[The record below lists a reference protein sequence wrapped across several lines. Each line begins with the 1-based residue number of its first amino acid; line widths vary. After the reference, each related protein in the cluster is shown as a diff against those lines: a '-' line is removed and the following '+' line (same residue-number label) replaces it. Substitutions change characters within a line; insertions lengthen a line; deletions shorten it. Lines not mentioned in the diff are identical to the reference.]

1 MLPGK
6 KMLVIALSVI
16 AFTVV
21 YLYYV
26 KQERNKSISLYLSQP
41 QAGDV
46 YKMRVQVS
54 GGEFVYYMKVKDVI
68 GESVFFYPGRAT
80 SNAANDIFLNHY
92 DSTETI
98 RYGKKD
104 LLGLKDDQWNNVDHK
119 YMTLLE
125 ISRK

>member
-6 KMLVIALSVI
+6 KMLLILLSVI
-16 AFTVV
+16 AFTVI

-26 KQERNKSISLYLSQP
+26 KQDRNKSISLYLSQP

-46 YKMRVQVS
+46 YKMES
-54 GGEFVYYMKVKDVI
+54 NTSEGEISFYLKVKEVAAE
-68 GESVFFYPGRAT
+68 GVYFYRSGAT
-80 SNAANDIFLNHY
+80 SNTANDIFLNHF

-98 RYGKKD
+98 RYGKKE
-104 LLGLKDDQWNNVDHK
+104 LLQLKDGQWNNVDHN
-119 YMTLLE
+119 YTTLLE

>member
-6 KMLVIALSVI
+6 KMLIIALSVI

-26 KQERNKSISLYLSQP
+26 KQGRNQSISLYLPQP

-46 YKMRVQVS
+46 YKMESNTSEGQIS
-54 GGEFVYYMKVKDVI
+54 FYLKVKEVAAE
-68 GESVFFYPGRAT
+68 GVYFYLSRAT
-80 SNAANDIFLNHY
+80 SNVATDIFLNHF

-98 RYGKKD
+98 RYGKKE
-104 LLGLKDDQWNNVDHK
+104 LLLLKDGQWNNV
-119 YMTLLE
+119 
-125 ISRK
+125 